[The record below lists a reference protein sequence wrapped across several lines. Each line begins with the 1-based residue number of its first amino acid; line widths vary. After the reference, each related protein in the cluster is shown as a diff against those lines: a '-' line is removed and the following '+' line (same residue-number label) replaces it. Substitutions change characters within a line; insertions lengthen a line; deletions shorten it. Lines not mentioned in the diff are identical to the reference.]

1 MRTSEALA
9 SGASRDGAR
18 DVVLRMR
25 GVHVEFE
32 TFDGSVHALNGVDLD
47 LRRGTI
53 TGLVGETGCGKSLTA
68 RAIMG
73 IVPQP
78 GRLTAG
84 SIEFDGRDL
93 ARVDE
98 RALRNVRGKEIAMI
112 FQNPRAALNPLFT
125 VERQLDLVLRRHT
138 TLDAR
143 GRRQRSLEL
152 LRSVGLADP
161 ERRLKSYP
169 FELSTGM
176 CQRVMIAI
184 GLSCTPTLLIADE
197 PTTGLDVTIQAQ
209 ILELLRVLVHDLG
222 STALLITHD
231 LGVVAQ
237 TCDRIAVMYAGEVV
251 ETGTTDDVLDR
262 PMHPYTRGL
271 LRASRVEEGLA
282 SIAGNVPD
290 LRRPIV
296 GCPFA
301 PRCDLADDRCRS
313 ARPPTLVVTPGH
325 TVKCPNT
332 GAAEQGEM
340 RDAP

>member
-1 MRTSEALA
+1 MALTATSGD
-9 SGASRDGAR
+9 STKTQ
-18 DVVLRMR
+18 DVVMQLREVR
-25 GVHVEFE
+25 VEFD
-32 TFDGSVHALNGVDLD
+32 TVDGSVYALNGVDLD

-68 RAIMG
+68 RAIMR
-73 IVPQP
+73 IVPHP

-84 SIEFDGRDL
+84 TVEFNGRDL
-93 ARVDE
+93 ARLDDRE
-98 RALRNVRGKEIAMI
+98 LRDVRGKEIAMI

-125 VERQLDLVLRRHT
+125 VGEQLDLVLRRHT
-138 TLDAR
+138 SLDAR
-143 GRRQRSLEL
+143 GRRERSLEL

-161 ERRLKSYP
+161 ERRLKSHP

-184 GLSCTPTLLIADE
+184 GLSCTPKLLIADE

-237 TCDRIAVMYAGEVV
+237 TCDSIAVMYAGEIV
-251 ETGTTDDVLDR
+251 ETGSVDDVLDR
-262 PMHPYTRGL
+262 PTHPYTRGL
-271 LRASRVEEGLA
+271 LRASRVDEGLA

-290 LRRPIV
+290 MRERII

-301 PRCDLADDRCRS
+301 PRCDLADDLCRS
-313 ARPPTLVVTPGH
+313 ERPPTLTVAPGH

-332 GAAEQGEM
+332 GAVSREEPS
-340 RDAP
+340 DAT